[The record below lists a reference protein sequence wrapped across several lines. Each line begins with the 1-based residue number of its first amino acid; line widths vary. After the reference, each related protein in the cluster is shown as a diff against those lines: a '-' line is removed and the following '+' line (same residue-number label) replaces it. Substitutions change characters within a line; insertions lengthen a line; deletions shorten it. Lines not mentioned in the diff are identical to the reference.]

1 MRRIILL
8 FALMSAWSPVHADTI
23 LPGELFTPDS
33 VLVDMATPI
42 FGNRTNT
49 LCWRCGDAS
58 SSNDLQLVLSGGG
71 QFEVPGYPNSLPQIP
86 LGRFR

>member
-23 LPGELFTPDS
+23 LRESSSLPIR
-33 VLVDMATPI
+33 LVDMATPI

-71 QFEVPGYPNSLPQIP
+71 QFEVPGTLILCRRP